1 MKAHRCPPRVLRH
14 VSLFSPAL
22 TLGLVAQIVTVK
34 HSTLW
39 QHPKYFFHKAPPRP
53 VNVTETEKP
62 AVKTVKKSWGQ
73 VNPDAAGGLFVFVC
87 SCF

>member
-1 MKAHRCPPRVLRH
+1 
-14 VSLFSPAL
+14 
-22 TLGLVAQIVTVK
+22 VK

-73 VNPDAAGGLFVFVC
+73 VNPDAAGEHSHTGNVAEFHVVV
-87 SCF
+87 

>member
-1 MKAHRCPPRVLRH
+1 M
-14 VSLFSPAL
+14 
-22 TLGLVAQIVTVK
+22 TVK

-53 VNVTETEKP
+53 INVTETEKP

-73 VNPDAAGGLFVFVC
+73 VNPEAAGERQP
-87 SCF
+87 SE